1 MKRYIDY
8 IDDYERCTKED
19 MIEIINQ
26 LSDRLNFLLNVV
38 YNSPMSV
45 DDYLYDDWDR

>member
-1 MKRYIDY
+1 MKRYIEY
-8 IDDYERCTKED
+8 IDDYDRCTKED

-26 LSDRLNFLLNVV
+26 LSDTLNFVLNII

-45 DDYLYDDWDR
+45 DDYLYDDFDR